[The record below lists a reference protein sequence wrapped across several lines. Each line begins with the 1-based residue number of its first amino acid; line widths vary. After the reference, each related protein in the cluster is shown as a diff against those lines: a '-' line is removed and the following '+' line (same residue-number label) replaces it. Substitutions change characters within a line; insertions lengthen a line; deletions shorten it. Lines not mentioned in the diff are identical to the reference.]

1 MRILTGIQPSGKLH
15 WGNYFGAMKSMFD
28 LQAKG
33 EDMFMFIANFHA
45 MTTVRDG
52 AALRESTREVALDY
66 LACGLDPAKTI
77 VYRQSDVPEVQEL
90 AWYLSCLTPMGLL
103 ERCHSYK
110 DKMAHGFD
118 ATHGLFAYPVLMAAD
133 ILIMQSDLV
142 PVGKDQKQHLEVTRD
157 LAIKFNNAYGEIFK
171 IPDAYIP
178 ETVATIPG
186 TDGQKMSKS
195 YHNTIELFDVS
206 AKKKVMGIVTDSK
219 TMEEPKEPE
228 GNSIYELYKLFAT
241 PEEVAQMAASFR
253 AGNYGYGHA
262 KKALL
267 AAYHRLFDPFKERR
281 EQLAK
286 DPDAL
291 EDILQDGAKRARGR
305 RAHDGE
311 GAQGRWPLTTN
322 HEPLI
327 TSNGSSGTFCRRLQ
341 GGPRDLRGPP

>member
-28 LQAKG
+28 LQEKG
-33 EDMFMFIANFHA
+33 DNFMFIANFHA
-45 MTTVRDG
+45 MTTVRNG
-52 AALRESTREVALDY
+52 KVLRAATRDVALDY
-66 LACGLDPAKTI
+66 LACGLDPAKTV

-110 DKMAHGFD
+110 DKLAHGLE

-157 LAIKFNNAYGEIFK
+157 LAQKFNNQYGGIFK
-171 IPDAYIP
+171 MPDAYIP

-195 YHNTIELFDVS
+195 YHNTIELFDPS
-206 AKKKVMGIVTDSK
+206 AKKKIMAIVTDSK

-228 GNSIYELYKLFAT
+228 GNSIYEMYKLFAT
-241 PEEVAQMAASFR
+241 PEEAAQMAANFR

-262 KKALL
+262 KKELL
-267 AAYHRLFDPFKERR
+267 AAYKRLFDPFRERR
-281 EQLAK
+281 AELEK

-291 EDILQDGAKRARGR
+291 EDILKAGAAHARAEAAKVMDKVREAVG
-305 RAHDGE
+305 
-311 GAQGRWPLTTN
+311 L
-322 HEPLI
+322 
-327 TSNGSSGTFCRRLQ
+327 
-341 GGPRDLRGPP
+341 

>member
-1 MRILTGIQPSGKLH
+1 MRVLTGIQPSGKLH

-28 LQAKG
+28 LQEKS
-33 EDMFMFIANFHA
+33 ENFMFIANFHA

-52 AALRESTREVALDY
+52 KALREATRDLALDY
-66 LACGLDPAKTI
+66 LACGLDP
-77 VYRQSDVPEVQEL
+77 VRSVMYRQSDVPEVQEL

-110 DKMAHGFD
+110 DKMAHGFE

-133 ILIMQSDLV
+133 ILIMNADLV

-157 LAIKFNNAYGEIFK
+157 LAQKFNNAYGEIFK
-171 IPDAYIP
+171 LPDAYIP

-206 AKKKVMGIVTDSK
+206 AKKKIMGIVTDSQP
-219 TMEEPKEPE
+219 MEAKKEPD

-241 PEEVAQMAASFR
+241 KEEVDQMAASFR
-253 AGNYGYGHA
+253 AGGYGYGSA
-262 KKALL
+262 KKELL
-267 AAYHRLFDPFKERR
+267 NAYRRLFDPFRERR
-281 EQLAK
+281 EQLAR

-291 EDILQDGAKRARGR
+291 EDILREGARRAREAAAPQMEKVRKAVG
-305 RAHDGE
+305 
-311 GAQGRWPLTTN
+311 L
-322 HEPLI
+322 
-327 TSNGSSGTFCRRLQ
+327 
-341 GGPRDLRGPP
+341 

>member
-1 MRILTGIQPSGKLH
+1 MKILTGIQPSGKLH

-33 EDMFMFIANFHA
+33 EEIFMFIANYHA

-52 AALRESTREVALDY
+52 ATLREMTRDVALDY
-66 LACGLDPAKTI
+66 LACGLDPEKSI
-77 VYRQSDVPEVQEL
+77 VYRQSDVKEVQEL
-90 AWYLSCLTPMGLL
+90 AWFLSCLTPMGLL

-133 ILIMQSDLV
+133 ILIMNADLV

-157 LAIKFNNAYGEIFK
+157 LAQKFNNAFGEIFK
-171 IPDAYIP
+171 LPDAYIP
-178 ETVATIPG
+178 DSVATIPG

-195 YHNTIELFDVS
+195 YHNAIELFEPNGS
-206 AKKKVMGIVTDSK
+206 IKKKVMGIVTDSK

-241 PEEVAQMAASFR
+241 EEEVAQMAASFR
-253 AGNYGYGHA
+253 AGNYGYGNA

-267 AAYHRLFDPFKERR
+267 EAYHRLFDPFRAKR
-281 EQLAK
+281 EELAK
-286 DPDAL
+286 DPAAL
-291 EDILQDGAKRARGR
+291 EDILQNGAKRARAAAAPTMEKVRSAVG
-305 RAHDGE
+305 
-311 GAQGRWPLTTN
+311 L
-322 HEPLI
+322 
-327 TSNGSSGTFCRRLQ
+327 
-341 GGPRDLRGPP
+341 

>member
-15 WGNYFGAMKSMFD
+15 WGNYFGAMKNAFD
-28 LQAKG
+28 LQSKG
-33 EDMFMFIANFHA
+33 EAFLFIANFHA
-45 MTTVRDG
+45 MTSVRDG
-52 AALRESTREVALDY
+52 ATLRAATRDVALDW
-66 LACGLDPAKTI
+66 LACGLDPVKT
-77 VYRQSDVPEVQEL
+77 VFYRQSDVPEVQEL

-110 DKMAHGFD
+110 DKLAHGLD

-157 LAIKFNNAYGEIFK
+157 IAIKFNNAYGEIFK
-171 IPDAYIP
+171 IPDGYIP
-178 ETVATIPG
+178 DTIATIPG

-195 YHNTIELFDVS
+195 YHNTIELFDPS

-241 PEEVAQMAASFR
+241 PDEVAEMAANFR

-267 AAYHRLFDPFKERR
+267 EAYHRLFDPFKARR
-281 EQLAK
+281 EELAK
-286 DPDAL
+286 DPAAL
-291 EDILQDGAKRARGR
+291 EDILQDGAKRARAEAAKTMER
-305 RAHDGE
+305 VRAAVG
-311 GAQGRWPLTTN
+311 L
-322 HEPLI
+322 
-327 TSNGSSGTFCRRLQ
+327 
-341 GGPRDLRGPP
+341 

>member
-33 EDMFMFIANFHA
+33 EEIFMFIANYHA

-52 AALRESTREVALDY
+52 ATLREMTRDVALDY
-66 LACGLDPAKTI
+66 LACGLDPEKSI
-77 VYRQSDVPEVQEL
+77 VYRQSDVKEVQEL
-90 AWYLSCLTPMGLL
+90 AWFLSCLTPMGLL

-133 ILIMQSDLV
+133 ILIMNSDLV

-157 LAIKFNNAYGEIFK
+157 LAQKFNNAYGEIFK
-171 IPDAYIP
+171 LPDAYIP

-195 YHNTIELFDVS
+195 YHNTIELFDPSV
-206 AKKKVMGIVTDSK
+206 KKKVMGIVTDS
-219 TMEEPKEPE
+219 TPMEEPKEPE
-228 GNSIYELYKLFAT
+228 GNSVYEMYKLFAT
-241 PEEVAQMAASFR
+241 PEEVAEMAASFR
-253 AGNYGYGHA
+253 AGGYGYGHA

-267 AAYHRLFDPFKERR
+267 AAYKRMFDPFKARR
-281 EQLAK
+281 DELEK

-291 EDILQDGAKRARGR
+291 EDILREGAKKARAAAAPVMEKVRKAVG
-305 RAHDGE
+305 
-311 GAQGRWPLTTN
+311 L
-322 HEPLI
+322 
-327 TSNGSSGTFCRRLQ
+327 
-341 GGPRDLRGPP
+341 

>member
-52 AALRESTREVALDY
+52 KALRDATREVALDY
-66 LACGLDPAKTI
+66 LACGLDPAKTT

-90 AWYLSCLTPMGLL
+90 AWYLSCLAPMGLL

-110 DKMAHGFD
+110 DKMAHGFE

-133 ILIMQSDLV
+133 ILIMNSDLV

-157 LAIKFNNAYGEIFK
+157 LAQKFNNAYGETFK
-171 IPDAYIP
+171 MPDAYIP
-178 ETVATIPG
+178 DSVATIPG

-206 AKKKVMGIVTDSK
+206 VKKKVMGIVTDSQP
-219 TMEEPKEPE
+219 MEAKKEPD

-241 PEEVAQMAASFR
+241 PAEVSAMADAFR
-253 AGNYGYGHA
+253 AGGYGYGTA
-262 KKALL
+262 KKELL
-267 AAYHRLFDPFKERR
+267 AAYHRLFDPFKDRR
-281 EQLAK
+281 EELMK

-291 EDILQDGAKRARGR
+291 EDVLAEGAKRARAAAAPTMERVR
-305 RAHDGE
+305 RAVG
-311 GAQGRWPLTTN
+311 L
-322 HEPLI
+322 
-327 TSNGSSGTFCRRLQ
+327 
-341 GGPRDLRGPP
+341 

>member
-28 LQAKG
+28 LQEKG
-33 EDMFMFIANFHA
+33 DNFMFIANYHA

-52 AALRESTREVALDY
+52 KTLREATRDVALDY
-66 LACGLDPAKTI
+66 LACGLDPAKTV

-110 DKMAHGFD
+110 DKMAHGFE

-133 ILIMQSDLV
+133 ILIMNADLV

-157 LAIKFNNAYGEIFK
+157 LAQKFNNAYGEIFK
-171 IPDAYIP
+171 LPDAYIP

-195 YHNTIELFDVS
+195 YHNTIELFDPS
-206 AKKKVMGIVTDSK
+206 AKKKIMAIVTDSK

-228 GNSIYELYKLFAT
+228 GNSIYEMYKLFAT
-241 PEEVAQMAASFR
+241 PEEVAQMAANFR

-262 KKALL
+262 KKELL
-267 AAYHRLFDPFKERR
+267 AAYKRLFDPFKARR
-281 EQLAK
+281 EELVK

-291 EDILQDGAKRARGR
+291 EDILKAGAARAREQAAKTMDKV
-305 RAHDGE
+305 RAAVG
-311 GAQGRWPLTTN
+311 L
-322 HEPLI
+322 
-327 TSNGSSGTFCRRLQ
+327 
-341 GGPRDLRGPP
+341 

>member
-33 EDMFMFIANFHA
+33 EEMFMFIANFHA

-52 AALRESTREVALDY
+52 KSLREATRELALDY
-66 LACGLDPAKTI
+66 LACGLDPERS
-77 VYRQSDVPEVQEL
+77 VMYRQSDVPEVQEL

-110 DKMAHGFD
+110 DKMAHGFE

-133 ILIMQSDLV
+133 ILIMNADLV

-157 LAIKFNNAYGEIFK
+157 LAQKFNNAYGETFK
-171 IPDAYIP
+171 LPDAYIP
-178 ETVATIPG
+178 DSVATIPG

-206 AKKKVMGIVTDSK
+206 VKKKVMGIVTDSQP
-219 TMEEPKEPE
+219 MEAKKEPD

-241 PEEVAQMAASFR
+241 PEEVAAMADAFR
-253 AGNYGYGHA
+253 AGGYGYGTA
-262 KKALL
+262 KKELL
-267 AAYHRLFDPFKERR
+267 SAYHRLFDPFKARR
-281 EQLAK
+281 DELAK
-286 DPDAL
+286 DPDSL
-291 EDILQDGAKRARGR
+291 EDILKVGAARARAAAAPTMEKIR
-305 RAHDGE
+305 RAVG
-311 GAQGRWPLTTN
+311 L
-322 HEPLI
+322 
-327 TSNGSSGTFCRRLQ
+327 
-341 GGPRDLRGPP
+341 

>member
-52 AALRESTREVALDY
+52 AELRAATREVALDY

-157 LAIKFNNAYGEIFK
+157 LAIKFNNAFGEIFK

-178 ETVATIPG
+178 DTVATIPG

-241 PEEVAQMAASFR
+241 KEEVEAMAASFR

-267 AAYHRLFDPFKERR
+267 EAYHRLFDPFRAKR
-281 EQLAK
+281 EELAK
-286 DPDAL
+286 DPAAL
-291 EDILQDGAKRARGR
+291 EDILQDGAKRARAAAAPTMEKVRKAVG
-305 RAHDGE
+305 
-311 GAQGRWPLTTN
+311 L
-322 HEPLI
+322 
-327 TSNGSSGTFCRRLQ
+327 
-341 GGPRDLRGPP
+341 

>member
-52 AALRESTREVALDY
+52 EALRSATRELALDY
-66 LACGLDPAKTI
+66 LACGLDPEKTV

-110 DKMAHGFD
+110 DKMAHGFE

-133 ILIMQSDLV
+133 ILIMNADLV

-157 LAIKFNNAYGEIFK
+157 LAQKFNNAYGETFK
-171 IPDAYIP
+171 LPDAYIP
-178 ETVATIPG
+178 DSVATIPG

-206 AKKKVMGIVTDSK
+206 VKKKVMGIVTDSQP
-219 TMEEPKEPE
+219 MEAKKEPE

-241 PEEVAQMAASFR
+241 PDEVAAMAEAFR
-253 AGNYGYGHA
+253 AGGYGYGNA

-267 AAYHRLFDPFKERR
+267 EAYHRLFDPFKERR
-281 EQLAK
+281 EELAK
-286 DPDAL
+286 DPDSL
-291 EDILQDGAKRARGR
+291 EDIMRAGAAKARAAAAPVMDKVR
-305 RAHDGE
+305 RAVGI
-311 GAQGRWPLTTN
+311 L
-322 HEPLI
+322 
-327 TSNGSSGTFCRRLQ
+327 
-341 GGPRDLRGPP
+341 

>member
-1 MRILTGIQPSGKLH
+1 MRVLTGIQPSGTLH

-52 AALRESTREVALDY
+52 ATLRKATRDVALDY
-66 LACGLDPAKTI
+66 LACGLDPAKTT

-110 DKMAHGFD
+110 DKMAHGFE

-133 ILIMQSDLV
+133 ILIMNSDLV

-157 LAIKFNNAYGEIFK
+157 LAQKFNNAYGEIFK
-171 IPDAYIP
+171 LPDAYIP

-195 YHNTIELFDVS
+195 YHNTIELFDPSV
-206 AKKKVMGIVTDSK
+206 KKKVMAIVTDSK

-228 GNSIYELYKLFAT
+228 GNSIYELYKLFAILRRSPRWRRVSARATTAMAT
-241 PEEVAQMAASFR
+241 PRRRFLRRTTGCSIRSRQGVTSLR
-253 AGNYGYGHA
+253 RIPTRSRTSCA
-262 KKALL
+262 KA
-267 AAYHRLFDPFKERR
+267 RR
-281 EQLAK
+281 R
-286 DPDAL
+286 
-291 EDILQDGAKRARGR
+291 RARRPR
-305 RAHDGE
+305 R
-311 GAQGRWPLTTN
+311 
-322 HEPLI
+322 
-327 TSNGSSGTFCRRLQ
+327 
-341 GGPRDLRGPP
+341 

>member
-1 MRILTGIQPSGKLH
+1 MRVLTGIQPSGKLH

-28 LQAKG
+28 LQEKG
-33 EDMFMFIANFHA
+33 ENFMFIANYHA
-45 MTTVRDG
+45 MTTLRDG
-52 AALRESTREVALDY
+52 AALREATKDVALDY
-66 LACGLDPAKTI
+66 LACGLDPEKTI
-77 VYRQSDVPEVQEL
+77 MYRQSDVPDVQEL

-133 ILIMQSDLV
+133 ILIMNADLV

-157 LAIKFNNAYGEIFK
+157 LAQKFNNAYGEIFK
-171 IPDAYIP
+171 LPDAYIP

-195 YHNTIELFDVS
+195 YHNTIGLFEPS
-206 AKKKVMGIVTDSK
+206 GAIRKKVMGIVTDSK

-228 GNSIYELYKLFAT
+228 GNSIYELYKLFADK
-241 PEEVAQMAASFR
+241 EEVEAMAASFR

-267 AAYHRLFDPFKERR
+267 EAYHRIFDPFR
-281 EQLAK
+281 EKREALEK
-286 DPDAL
+286 DPDSL
-291 EDILQDGAKRARGR
+291 EDILRDGAAKARAAAAPVMEKVRG
-305 RAHDGE
+305 AVG
-311 GAQGRWPLTTN
+311 L
-322 HEPLI
+322 
-327 TSNGSSGTFCRRLQ
+327 
-341 GGPRDLRGPP
+341 

>member
-28 LQAKG
+28 LGDKG
-33 EDMFMFIANFHA
+33 DVFMFIANFHA

-52 AALRESTREVALDY
+52 ATLREATKEVALDY
-66 LACGLDPAKTI
+66 LACGLDPERAT

-133 ILIMQSDLV
+133 ILIMNADLV

-157 LAIKFNNAYGEIFK
+157 LAQKFNNQYGEIFK
-171 IPDAYIP
+171 LPDAYIP
-178 ETVATIPG
+178 DTVATIPG

-195 YHNTIELFDVS
+195 YHNTIELFDP
-206 AKKKVMGIVTDSK
+206 KVMGIVTDSK

-241 PEEVAQMAASFR
+241 PEEVAEMAANFR

-281 EQLAK
+281 EELAK

-291 EDILQDGAKRARGR
+291 EDILKSGAKKAREAAAPMMAKVRAAVG
-305 RAHDGE
+305 
-311 GAQGRWPLTTN
+311 L
-322 HEPLI
+322 
-327 TSNGSSGTFCRRLQ
+327 
-341 GGPRDLRGPP
+341 

>member
-1 MRILTGIQPSGKLH
+1 MRVLTGIQPSGKLH
-15 WGNYFGAMKSMFD
+15 WGNDFGAMKSMFD

-52 AALRESTREVALDY
+52 ATLRKATREVALDY
-66 LACGLDPAKTI
+66 LACGLDPAKTT

-110 DKMAHGFD
+110 DKMAHGFE

-133 ILIMQSDLV
+133 ILIMNSDLV

-157 LAIKFNNAYGEIFK
+157 LAQKFNNAYGEIFK
-171 IPDAYIP
+171 LPDAYIP

-195 YHNTIELFDVS
+195 YHNTIELFDPSV
-206 AKKKVMGIVTDSK
+206 KKKVMGIVTDS
-219 TMEEPKEPE
+219 TPMEEPKEPD
-228 GNSIYELYKLFAT
+228 GNSVYELYKLFAT
-241 PEEVAQMAASFR
+241 GEEVAEMAANFR
-253 AGNYGYGHA
+253 AGGYGYGHA

-267 AAYHRLFDPFKERR
+267 AAYHRIFDPFKMRR
-281 EQLAK
+281 DELEK

-291 EDILQDGAKRARGR
+291 EDILREGAKKARAAASPVMEKVR
-305 RAHDGE
+305 RAVG
-311 GAQGRWPLTTN
+311 L
-322 HEPLI
+322 
-327 TSNGSSGTFCRRLQ
+327 
-341 GGPRDLRGPP
+341 

>member
-28 LQAKG
+28 LQEKG
-33 EDMFMFIANFHA
+33 DNFMFIANFHA

-52 AALRESTREVALDY
+52 KALRAQTRDVALDY
-66 LACGLDPAKTI
+66 LACGLDPAKTVI
-77 VYRQSDVPEVQEL
+77 YRQSDVPEVQEL

-110 DKMAHGFD
+110 VILAHGLE
-118 ATHGLFAYPVLMAAD
+118 ATHGLFAYPVVMAAD
-133 ILIMQSDLV
+133 VLIMNADLV

-157 LAIKFNNAYGEIFK
+157 LAQKFNNQYGEIFK
-171 IPDAYIP
+171 LPDAYIP

-195 YHNTIELFDVS
+195 YHNTIELFDPS
-206 AKKKVMGIVTDSK
+206 AKKKIMAIVTDSK

-228 GNSIYELYKLFAT
+228 GNSIYEMYKLFAT
-241 PEEVAQMAASFR
+241 PEEVAQMAANFR

-262 KKALL
+262 KKELL
-267 AAYHRLFDPFKERR
+267 AAYKRLFDPFR
-281 EQLAK
+281 EKRAELEK

-291 EDILQDGAKRARGR
+291 EDILKAGAARARAEAAKVMDKVREAVG
-305 RAHDGE
+305 
-311 GAQGRWPLTTN
+311 L
-322 HEPLI
+322 
-327 TSNGSSGTFCRRLQ
+327 
-341 GGPRDLRGPP
+341 

>member
-15 WGNYFGAMKSMFD
+15 WGNYFGAMKSMCD

-33 EDMFMFIANFHA
+33 EEIFMFIANYHA

-52 AALRESTREVALDY
+52 AALRTMTRDVALDY
-66 LACGLDPAKTI
+66 LACGLDPSKSVI
-77 VYRQSDVPEVQEL
+77 YRQSDVKEVQEL
-90 AWYLSCLTPMGLL
+90 AWFLSCLTPMGLL

-118 ATHGLFAYPVLMAAD
+118 ATHGLFAYPVLMAAA
-133 ILIMQSDLV
+133 ILIMNADLV

-157 LAIKFNNAYGEIFK
+157 LAQKFNNAFGEIFRL
-171 IPDAYIP
+171 PDAYIP
-178 ETVATIPG
+178 ESVATIPG

-195 YHNTIELFDVS
+195 YHNAIELFEPNGS
-206 AKKKVMGIVTDSK
+206 IKKKVMGIVTDSK

-241 PEEVAQMAASFR
+241 PEEVARMAASFR

-267 AAYHRLFDPFKERR
+267 EAYHRLFDPFRAKR
-281 EQLAK
+281 EELAK
-286 DPDAL
+286 DPDTL
-291 EDILQDGAKRARGR
+291 EDILKAGAARAREAAMVTMEKV
-305 RAHDGE
+305 RAAVG
-311 GAQGRWPLTTN
+311 L
-322 HEPLI
+322 
-327 TSNGSSGTFCRRLQ
+327 
-341 GGPRDLRGPP
+341 

>member
-52 AALRESTREVALDY
+52 ATLREATREVALDY

-118 ATHGLFAYPVLMAAD
+118 ATHGLVAYPVLMAAD

-178 ETVATIPG
+178 ETVATSPG

-241 PEEVAQMAASFR
+241 KEEVEAMAASFR

-267 AAYHRLFDPFKERR
+267 EAYHRLFDPFRAKR
-281 EQLAK
+281 EELAK
-286 DPDAL
+286 DPAAL
-291 EDILQDGAKRARGR
+291 EDILQDGAKRARAAAAPTMEKVRSAVG
-305 RAHDGE
+305 
-311 GAQGRWPLTTN
+311 L
-322 HEPLI
+322 
-327 TSNGSSGTFCRRLQ
+327 
-341 GGPRDLRGPP
+341 

>member
-52 AALRESTREVALDY
+52 AALRAATRELALDY
-66 LACGLDPAKTI
+66 LACGLDPAKSI
-77 VYRQSDVPEVQEL
+77 MYRQSDVPEVQEL

-110 DKMAHGFD
+110 DKMAHGFE

-133 ILIMQSDLV
+133 ILIMNSDLV

-157 LAIKFNNAYGEIFK
+157 LAQKFNNAYGETFK
-171 IPDAYIP
+171 LPDAYIP
-178 ETVATIPG
+178 DSVATIPG

-206 AKKKVMGIVTDSK
+206 VKKKVMGIVTDSQP
-219 TMEEPKEPE
+219 MEAKKEPD

-241 PEEVAQMAASFR
+241 PEEVAAMADAFR
-253 AGNYGYGHA
+253 AGGYGYGNA
-262 KKALL
+262 KKELL
-267 AAYHRLFDPFKERR
+267 AAYHRLFDPFKARR
-281 EQLAK
+281 DELAK
-286 DPDAL
+286 DPDSL
-291 EDILQDGAKRARGR
+291 EDILKAGAARARAAAAPTMEKVR
-305 RAHDGE
+305 RAVG
-311 GAQGRWPLTTN
+311 L
-322 HEPLI
+322 
-327 TSNGSSGTFCRRLQ
+327 
-341 GGPRDLRGPP
+341 